1 MPIVRGPKMTAQT
14 DPSQLSQL
22 VDAGYQLIP
31 LHHFAKEDELKGKA
45 RKRGKSPVDNAWM
58 KKVYRSDLQVP
69 HMEDGYNVGVR
80 LRRGDLILDIDPR
93 AFPEGETL
101 STDNPF
107 KRLCVD
113 VGLDVGKYP
122 RVETGSGG
130 LHIYMTK
137 PEDVSTRDSLN
148 DQYPGVEF
156 KSFGRQVV
164 SAGSIHPDTGRTYEW
179 DFLYPE
185 LDALFGADAAPKAL
199 VDLIRRPIGSA
210 ASGGGEHD
218 QDELAA
224 MLTHLDPEDFSAHD
238 DWLTIMQACH
248 HATAGDGRQEFIDW
262 CTQDPEYAD
271 HGGLIG
277 LRWDSLH
284 ADADGARVTFR
295 TLHKFLRDAGAGEC
309 IPRSP
314 AEDDFDDIDPD
325 DVPEGAYAE
334 DRKKD
339 IAIGKTNNR
348 SKLSVRRI
356 DLASAKKDLVYV
368 SAAGGVVDLK
378 SGRAWKTVELT
389 AVHFAGSRMTL
400 EQETPDE
407 QPAEDEPKK
416 RGRPTKPKEMRV
428 VNVWVGDKAGDRT
441 TVDVM
446 TWAPGRKTICNPPEG
461 TGTAVNVWKEP
472 KVSKSPEDWSDRAT
486 KFEDHVNW
494 LLPNGNDA
502 NDFLD
507 WIAHIVQNPGVLP
520 HTAWLMITS
529 KRGVGRNWIASVL
542 ARVLAGHVAL
552 GVDLGDVLSNSFN
565 ERLSEKL
572 LLVVDETREGSGSDR
587 YRKANKLQK
596 VITEEHRE
604 INPKFGLKSVQY
616 NCCRFLMF
624 SNFMDALPI
633 DDKDR
638 RIRVAYNPETV
649 KEPAYYGDLY
659 DTRRDPLFIASVARL
674 LLERDLTAFNPG
686 LPAPMTE
693 AKRSV
698 VEFMQ
703 RDEHRELKALFE
715 TWPADLI
722 GLSDIEEY
730 LCENCEFGS
739 VSGLKFLI
747 DEAGGAVTSKRFNT
761 PGLRGNG
768 KDTVVIARRG
778 EWDVLRVKREKPAV
792 MKEIILDARRKWAE
806 SSDGSDS
813 QDAAVD

>member
-1 MPIVRGPKMTAQT
+1 MGAHT
-14 DPSQLSQL
+14 DASQLTPLLAS
-22 VDAGYQLIP
+22 GYQLLP
-31 LHHFAKEDELKGKA
+31 LHKFSAEDEVKGKR
-45 RKRGKSPVDNAWM
+45 RKRGKSPIDRNWM
-58 KKVYRSDLQVP
+58 KRPYSSNDQIK
-69 HMEDGYNVGVR
+69 HMEAGSNVGVR
-80 LRRGDLILDIDPR
+80 LRPFELVLDVDPR
-93 AFPEGETL
+93 AFPEGQTL
-101 STDNPF
+101 ASSINPF
-107 KRLCVD
+107 VELVLWTGMD
-113 VGLDVGKYP
+113 PDLYST
-122 RVETGSGG
+122 VETGSGG

-148 DQYPGVEF
+148 DQFPGIEF
-156 KSFGRQVV
+156 KTVGRQVV
-164 SAGSIHPDTGRTYEW
+164 APGSIHPDSQKTYTW
-179 DFLYPE
+179 KANTPE
-185 LDALFGADAAPKAL
+185 LDAFGAEAAPKAL
-199 VDLIRRPIGSA
+199 VDLIRRPSGSVA
-210 ASGGGEHD
+210 TGGGEHD
-218 QDELAA
+218 QEELAQ
-224 MLTHLDPEDFSAHD
+224 MLEYLDPEDFSDHD
-238 DWLTIMQACH
+238 DWLTLMQACH

-284 ADADGARVTFR
+284 ADTDGARVTFR
-295 TLHKFLRDAGAGEC
+295 TLHKFLRDAGNGEA
-309 IPRSP
+309 IPQSS
-314 AEDDFDDIDPD
+314 AADDFDKTDPED
-325 DVPEGAYAE
+325 LPEGAYAE

-339 IAIGKTNNR
+339 KAIGETNNR

-389 AVHFAGSRMTL
+389 AVHFAGSRMIL

-407 QPAEDEPKK
+407 QPAEGEAKK
-416 RGRPTKPKEMRV
+416 RGRPAKPKEMRV
-428 VNVWVGDKAGDRT
+428 VNVWVGDKAGDRK

-446 TWAPGRKTICNPPEG
+446 TWAPGRKTICKPPEG

-472 KVSKSPEDWSDRAT
+472 KVSKPPEDWSDRAT

-494 LLPNGNDA
+494 ILPNGNDA

-649 KEPAYYGDLY
+649 QEPAYYGDLY
-659 DTRRDPLFIASVARL
+659 ETRRDPLFIASVARL

-693 AKRSV
+693 AKRSI

-715 TWPADLI
+715 AWPADLI

-778 EWDVLRVKREKPAV
+778 DWDVLRVKREKPAV
-792 MKEIILDARRKWAE
+792 MKEIVLAARQKWAE
-806 SSDGSDS
+806 RSECSDS
-813 QDAAVD
+813 HDAAID